1 MTESLEAR
9 TLLTGGD
16 VTPTVGNNLGFEDPR
31 DPPEQWS
38 HSTDASSGEYDS
50 IPVFEPGPITVNP
63 VQGVRLGRTFVKG
76 SANPPAGNAP
86 NFSRMARSIM
96 LYEGERF
103 EFSWFGFVGNDGQ
116 AGAKNSVAAYIRDG
130 VGGAYVAT
138 DSPGTGSQMVLLNDP
153 NAVEHEFFLPANGFT
168 GWRTKEFTAPETREY
183 RFGVIARKERHRNSN
198 FRVQIGVDD
207 LKIFDND
214 THPPTAVFGVPD
226 QSDGE
231 VNKVSWDIRDDKSG
245 IFSRTMTL
253 QQMVGS
259 VWQDVDRNG
268 DGTPDFQNT
277 TDDAG
282 SFSIDSL
289 PPGVYRLSGSAT
301 DNDSARGA
309 ADRLSDSFDS
319 RAFTISDDDTLAPMV
334 IVDQPNQ
341 NDGQQNRVSWTISDF
356 SGIHSRDV
364 RLQQLVDGVWQ
375 EVPGYRDTASDAGAF
390 DLDPVG
396 VGKFRLSIHA
406 RDADNDWGTIGG
418 NPTDSLETSVV
429 TDVFCITDDDVAPP
443 EILFDVMDQN
453 DGQANR
459 AGWTISDASGVE
471 SRDVRLQQLVD
482 GDWQDVPGYQDTDS
496 DAGEFDLDP
505 PGLGTFRLSAWA
517 RDDDSDW
524 GTVDSNPSDHAAGSE
539 VSEEFTISDDDLL
552 PPSVTIT
559 EGFALDGQANFFTIT
574 ATDAERGG
582 SGIEQIQVELYKDN
596 VRVALDSDEWG
607 PGLAT
612 GDGEVIRTLDL
623 DPIVATMGLGTY
635 RLRARA
641 LDNDDDWSSLP
652 TGGGGLDGGG
662 GPGLDDETADRLW
675 SEWAQEET
683 NIVDDDV
690 AAPTVSLSFSGGT
703 VPATSAFH
711 ITVTDQGQG
720 GSGVRRV
727 EARLYKDGELVSADP
742 IVWPEPVA
750 VGDEIATLS
759 LNIDEFVLNHGCGDY
774 RLQVRALDDDGDWET
789 ANASDRSWSEWKVLD
804 AFIADPALPQVESL
818 QINDGAAQR
827 SHVSSVT
834 VTFST
839 EVRYDADAF
848 VVTDADGNVVTSHA
862 QPDQESG
869 RKQVTLTFSGSHVE
883 ASNSLRDG
891 WYQLTIVGAL
901 VTDTQGTPLDGE
913 QSGCAASDFTEPF
926 YRLFG
931 DAGGP
936 VDGKD
941 PVVDYDDYAVFRA
954 SYRTRAGHPRF
965 NFIFD
970 HDGDRDVDAADLF
983 AIRRRFNRPL
993 R

>member
-1 MTESLEAR
+1 MESLEAR

-38 HSTDASSGEYDS
+38 HSTDASSGDYDS

-63 VQGVRLGRTFVKG
+63 VQGVRLGRTFVRG

-168 GWRTKEFTAPETREY
+168 GWRTKEFTATETREY
-183 RFGVIARKERHRNSN
+183 RFGVIARKDRHRNSN

-214 THPPTAVFGVPD
+214 TAAPTATFDVPN
-226 QSDGE
+226 QSDGD
-231 VNKVSWDIRDDKSG
+231 VNKVGWNIRDDKSG
-245 IFSRTMTL
+245 IFSRTITL
-253 QQMVGS
+253 QQLIGS
-259 VWQDVDRNG
+259 VWQDVNRNG

-277 TDDAG
+277 TDDIG
-282 SFSIDSL
+282 VFPIDSL
-289 PPGVYRLSGSAT
+289 APGVYRLSGSAT

-309 ADRLSDSFDS
+309 DDRSTGSFVS
-319 RAFTISDDDTLAPMV
+319 SAFTISDDDTLPPMV
-334 IVDQPNQ
+334 IVNQPDQ
-341 NDGQQNRVSWTISDF
+341 NDGQQNRVSWTISDV

-375 EVPGYRDTASDAGAF
+375 DEPGYRDTVSNDGAF
-390 DLDPVG
+390 DLDPLG
-396 VGKFRLSIHA
+396 VGKFRLSIRA

-418 NPTDSLETSVV
+418 DPTDSLETSVV
-429 TDVFCITDDDVAPP
+429 TEAFCITDDDVAPP
-443 EILFDVMDQN
+443 EIGFGVSDQN
-453 DGQANR
+453 DGDANR
-459 AGWTISDASGVE
+459 ASWTITDVSGVE
-471 SRDVRLQQLVD
+471 GRDVRLQQMVD
-482 GDWQDVPGYQDTDS
+482 GNWQDVPGYRDTVS
-496 DAGEFDLDP
+496 DAGEFDLDSL
-505 PGLGTFRLSAWA
+505 GLGTFRLSAWA

-524 GTVDSNPSDHAAGSE
+524 GTVDSNPSDHAADSD
-539 VSEEFTISDDDLL
+539 VSPPFTISDDDLL

-559 EGFALDGQANFFTIT
+559 EGSDLDGRANFFTIT

-582 SGIEQIQVELYKDN
+582 SGVERIEVELYKDN
-596 VRVALDSDEWG
+596 VRVALDNDEWG

-612 GDGEVIRTLDL
+612 GDGEVIRTVDL

-675 SEWAQEET
+675 SEWGEVET

-690 AAPTVSLSFSGGT
+690 DSPMVRTEFSGGT
-703 VPATSAFH
+703 VLATNEFQ
-711 ITVTDQGQG
+711 ITVTDQGRG

-727 EARLYKDGELVSADP
+727 EARLYKDNVLVSADP

-750 VGDEIATLS
+750 AGDETVTLT
-759 LNIDEFVLNHGCGDY
+759 LNIDDYVSQHGCGEY

-789 ANASDRSWSEWKVLD
+789 ANASDRTWSEWVPLD
-804 AFIADPALPQVESL
+804 VTITDPLLPRVASFQV
-818 QINDGAAQR
+818 NDGAVQR

-834 VTFST
+834 VEFST
-839 EVRYDADAF
+839 IVTFDANSF
-848 VVTDADGNVVTSHA
+848 VVTDGEENVVASLA
-862 QPDQESG
+862 QSEVVDG
-869 RKQVTLTFSGSHVE
+869 RTVVTLTFSGAHVE
-883 ASNSLRDG
+883 ASNSLQDG
-891 WYQLTIVGAL
+891 RYQLTVVGGL
-901 VTDTQGTPLDGE
+901 VTDAQARPLDGDA
-913 QSGCAASDFTEPF
+913 SGCGATDFTAQF

-936 VDGKD
+936 AAGEI
-941 PVVDYDDYAVFRA
+941 PVVDYDDYGVFRA
-954 SYRTRAGHPRF
+954 AYRTRAGHPRF

-970 HDGDRDVDAADLF
+970 HDGDGDVDAADLF
-983 AIRRRFNRPL
+983 AFRRRFRRPL